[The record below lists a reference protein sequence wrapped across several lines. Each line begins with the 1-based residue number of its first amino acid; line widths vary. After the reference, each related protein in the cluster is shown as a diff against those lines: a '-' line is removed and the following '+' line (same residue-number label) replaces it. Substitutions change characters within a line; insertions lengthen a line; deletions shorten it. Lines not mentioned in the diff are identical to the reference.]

1 MSANP
6 VTRRG
11 FLGAVSVGVG
21 GAWITGHWPSVAEAA
36 SHAAGAVAAPG
47 TVRFRS
53 LSPEEATE
61 IEAMT
66 IRILPSDDGPGAREA
81 GVIYFID
88 RALETFLRDQRPL
101 VTSGLEEL
109 RAAVAA
115 RHPGVTGFS
124 TLGPVEQDDV
134 LRGIE
139 AGEFFALIRRA
150 TIAGFLANPSYG
162 GNRDGVGWR
171 WIGFEDRFVWQ
182 PPFGYY
188 DREDIVGP

>member
-11 FLGAVSVGVG
+11 FVGAVSVGVG
-21 GAWITGHWPSVAEAA
+21 GAWINWHWPSVAEAA
-36 SHAAGAVAAPG
+36 SHAANAVAAPG
-47 TVRFRS
+47 AVRFRS
-53 LSPEEATE
+53 LSPQETTE

-101 VTSGLEEL
+101 LTSGLEEL

-115 RHPGVTGFS
+115 RHPGVAGFS
-124 TLGPVEQDDV
+124 TLGAVEQDEV
-134 LRGIE
+134 LRGLE
-139 AGEFFALIRRA
+139 AGEFFALVRRA

-162 GNRDGVGWR
+162 GNRDSVGWR